1 MENKPKE
8 DKWRKV
14 GMKKKELRESDKETK
29 KKKTL
34 EKKHLK

>member
-1 MENKPKE
+1 
-8 DKWRKV
+8 
-14 GMKKKELRESDKETK
+14 MKKSRDEKKELRESDKETK